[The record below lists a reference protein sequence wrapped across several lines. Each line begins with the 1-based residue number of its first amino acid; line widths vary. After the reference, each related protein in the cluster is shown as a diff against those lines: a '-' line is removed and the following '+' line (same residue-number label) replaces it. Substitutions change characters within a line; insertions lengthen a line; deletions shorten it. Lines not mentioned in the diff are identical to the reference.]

1 MKPVYQAIIDN
12 ERGDCERACVAT
24 ILGCP
29 IEDVPNFS
37 DPDLPVSLWMREWV
51 GTRGWGL
58 IETKRPTTPRGV
70 TWAGLLGLVAIA
82 TVPSQMFPECKHAVV
97 VGWREHPD
105 YSGALGCYVVHDPNP
120 GNEPYQNVEDI
131 VERLRWLVPQAGAI
145 DRLTRE
151 RDEARAEAT
160 SWEEAANRQADQVD
174 ARIVEV
180 VALEQELAD
189 ETATHRR
196 TEAGLI
202 AGLEGARREV
212 AGLQAQNA
220 ALLDGIIPRIERART
235 LAALE
240 LLQDERDGARAETE
254 RHRVL
259 VHCAFLEGH
268 TAGQG
273 TSGQHAAWAGS
284 MIRRGLDALPLLD
297 ESPDEEGS
305 DDD

>member
-151 RDEARAEAT
+151 
-160 SWEEAANRQADQVD
+160 
-174 ARIVEV
+174 
-180 VALEQELAD
+180 LAD